1 MTFLKT
7 TVTLLLE
14 LDTPGSMGLKTGNQ
28 IQNQIFS
35 EKYLLKSIPEIRK
48 YSTISR
54 RGSEKQNL

>member
-14 LDTPGSMGLKTGNQ
+14 LDTPGSMGLQTGNQ

-35 EKYLLKSIPEIRK
+35 EKYLLKSISEIRK